1 MMDNRDPLLKK
12 YKHKIIPGEKNVEEL
27 IDYLKHK
34 VDIVEIATTELIK
47 FILQHIIYNV
57 VHCIRNQQLNLTAEE
72 LNFVAYKLIKND
84 KSNSYYQYD
93 YVHIDDE
100 QEDDLIFVV
109 FEART
114 GSIYS
119 NSNKLQLELFVEQGV
134 SQYDYD
140 NETLML
146 VSYLSY
152 LDRYSNEEY

>member
-1 MMDNRDPLLKK
+1 MMNNRDPLLKK
-12 YKHKIIPGEKNVEEL
+12 YKHKIIPGEKNVDEL
-27 IDYLKHK
+27 IKYLKNK
-34 VDIVEIATTELIK
+34 VNIVEISTTELVK
-47 FILQHIIYNV
+47 PILQCITYNV
-57 VHCIRNQQLNLTAEE
+57 VHCIRNEQLKLTADE
-72 LNFVAYKLIKND
+72 LNFVAHKLIRND

-93 YVHIDDE
+93 YVHIDE
-100 QEDDLIFVV
+100 QEDDLIFVI
-109 FEART
+109 FEMRT
-114 GSIYS
+114 GNIYS